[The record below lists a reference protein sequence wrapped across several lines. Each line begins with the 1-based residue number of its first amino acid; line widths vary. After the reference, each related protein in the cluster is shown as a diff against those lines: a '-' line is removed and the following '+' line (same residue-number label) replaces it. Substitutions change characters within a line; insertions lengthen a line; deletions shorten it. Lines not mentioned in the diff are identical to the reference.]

1 MEAKKQ
7 SSVEFLFLML
17 NNPNDNQ
24 EFNKRHLDKAKELH
38 KEECRKIYE
47 GMLQNVGTCINQ
59 SDLPI
64 FEQYYEANFN
74 K

>member
-38 KEECRKIYE
+38 KLEVVNAWLDGLSKDELQKIAA
-47 GMLQNVGTCINQ
+47 NK
-59 SDLPI
+59 
-64 FEQYYEANFN
+64 YYEANFN